1 MTFVNTYR
9 MRRHTFVMLALL
21 LVSTSIVGSV
31 EVSPDGM
38 NWRSS
43 VEAAPTG
50 TTVSFLPGVY
60 RGCNVAVPTGVTLT
74 AKTSSTEVIID
85 CENSARCVCLCVC
98 LLISMVRKTHVI
110 RKTQA
115 HPSPPTNMRT
125 IMGEIFPNFRTIRH
139 EIQKHF
145 FSLVVFAFVR

>member
-1 MTFVNTYR
+1 MTTQTMTLVNTYR

-43 VEAAPTG
+43 VEAAPAG

-60 RGCNVAVPTGVTLT
+60 RGCSVTVPTGVTLA
-74 AKTSSTEVIID
+74 AKTSSSKVIID
-85 CENSARCVCLCVC
+85 CENSARCLYLCVFTYKYDSENAC
-98 LLISMVRKTHVI
+98 DSENTSAPLPPNTHV
-110 RKTQA
+110 
-115 HPSPPTNMRT
+115 HNY
-125 IMGEIFPNFRTIRH
+125 G
-139 EIQKHF
+139 
-145 FSLVVFAFVR
+145 

>member
-1 MTFVNTYR
+1 

-31 EVSPDGM
+31 EVGPDDM
-38 NWRSS
+38 DWRSS
-43 VEAAPTG
+43 VEAVPAG

-60 RGCNVAVPTGVTLT
+60 RGCNVAVPTGVTLA

-98 LLISMVRKTHVI
+98 LLESMIRKTHVI
-110 RKTQA
+110 RQTQA
-115 HPSPPTNMRT
+115 HPSPQHKRAHLWC
-125 IMGEIFPNFRTIRH
+125 EIFSNFRTIRH
-139 EIQKHF
+139 TIQMNL
-145 FSLVVFAFVR
+145 FSWVLFLFVR